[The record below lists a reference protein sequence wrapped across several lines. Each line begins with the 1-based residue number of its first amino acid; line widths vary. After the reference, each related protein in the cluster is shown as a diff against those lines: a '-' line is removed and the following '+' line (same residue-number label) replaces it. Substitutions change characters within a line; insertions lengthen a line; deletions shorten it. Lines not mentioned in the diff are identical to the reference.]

1 MTVDLLA
8 EDSVVAPVVVVL
20 LAAAVA
26 VGLQTYTVMKLSNV
40 TKC

>member
-8 EDSVVAPVVVVL
+8 EDSVAALVVVVL

-26 VGLQTYTVMKLSNV
+26 VGLQH
-40 TKC
+40 

>member
-8 EDSVVAPVVVVL
+8 VDFVAALVVGVL

-26 VGLQTYTVMKLSNV
+26 VGLQQKH
-40 TKC
+40 

>member
-8 EDSVVAPVVVVL
+8 EDSVAALVVVVL

-26 VGLQTYTVMKLSNV
+26 VGLQHTH
-40 TKC
+40 